1 MKLRLL
7 LLGVIILMSKPAV
20 FAQTEIDVTNLLAD
34 PKVFIFNDQKNTVK
48 EYIYGQIS
56 AKTSCCGSDRIYL
69 EVKID
74 PSGHVLQVKT
84 LTGKN
89 DCFKKSAMD
98 IVKNVKWDA
107 AGFKG
112 AKSVYFEIKPDVS
125 CEGDRSNT
133 YAALPVFNNP
143 LLDDSGALKNTVAQ
157 TTTTVVTPKEEPKTE
172 PAPTPEP
179 VKETVAE
186 VKEEVKEAVEPA
198 KEAVAEV
205 VETPPTPT
213 PTPEPVK
220 ETVAEVKE
228 EVKEAVATVEP
239 VAEPAPQPEP
249 VVVASNETP
258 EPSVDASEI
267 TLLKQKM
274 EELRIQ
280 EEEALEKQQKRQA
293 YIERRR
299 RAREARRQRIL
310 EQREAAANADAEGD
324 DEDAFYDDEEDGDD
338 GDPNRS
344 RDEIIRDREQEELS
358 RFRDEISRLED
369 RRRDIDDQQRRLE
382 EEQRRTVDERQ
393 RIAQERVRIEEDI
406 RRVEEESTQRREEY
420 ELQRLEEDL
429 RRREEEKRQ
438 QEQEIQRM
446 LAEIERLQREQDRR
460 MQDLQKQE
468 QDIVQLSD
476 SKTLREQ
483 QIEADRLRRQK
494 ENEAAIKMMELQ
506 ADLGTSIPTT
516 QAGGA
521 LTSTPGLNQAMTTE
535 NDSEKIL
542 ILINEISLLQE
553 EIRQMQNNLYNIQQT
568 GGSIPATGAPARGN
582 GTQFTAPAGSKN
594 ASDDSSWEKVDYKD
608 PSVPKDSYRST
619 EPEEPDNSTA
629 STEESVPVTD
639 AYDPVRGFSPDPSH
653 KETHANVAGPQFSL
667 PEFGEGEGAMKNFI
681 KDKLREGGVCG
692 LAQAFAEVTVDPSG
706 TVIGYNVL
714 KTNNTMVALRLP
726 SVLRSLTFSPSES
739 RIPQNMY
746 VEFKADILCGAEDQS
761 DVDLKEVDSYI
772 KSQN

>member
-20 FAQTEIDVTNLLAD
+20 FAQTEIDVTKLLAD

-56 AKTSCCGSDRIYL
+56 AKTTCCGSDRIYL

-172 PAPTPEP
+172 PAPAP
-179 VKETVAE
+179 VQETVAE

-220 ETVAEVKE
+220 ETVVEVKE
-228 EVKEAVATVEP
+228 EVKEAVATVEN
-239 VAEPAPQPEP
+239 VVEPTPQPEP
-249 VVVASNETP
+249 VAMASNETP
-258 EPSVDASEI
+258 EPAVDASEL

-310 EQREAAANADAEGD
+310 EQREAAASADAEGD
-324 DEDAFYDDEEDGDD
+324 DAFYDDEEGGDD

-344 RDEIIRDREQEELS
+344 RDEIARDREQEELS

-420 ELQRLEEDL
+420 ELERLEEDL

-506 ADLGTSIPTT
+506 ADLGTSIPTN
-516 QAGGA
+516 QPGGA

-568 GGSIPATGAPARGN
+568 GGSLPGTGAPARGN

-608 PSVPKDSYRST
+608 PNVPKDSYRST
-619 EPEEPDNSTA
+619 EPEETENSTA

-692 LAQAFAEVTVDPSG
+692 
-706 TVIGYNVL
+706 
-714 KTNNTMVALRLP
+714 
-726 SVLRSLTFSPSES
+726 
-739 RIPQNMY
+739 
-746 VEFKADILCGAEDQS
+746 
-761 DVDLKEVDSYI
+761 
-772 KSQN
+772 